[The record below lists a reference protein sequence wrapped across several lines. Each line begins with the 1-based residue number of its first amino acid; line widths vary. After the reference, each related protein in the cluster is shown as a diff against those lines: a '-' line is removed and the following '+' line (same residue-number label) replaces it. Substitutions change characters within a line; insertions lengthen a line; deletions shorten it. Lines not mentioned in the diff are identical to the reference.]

1 MDSETIKY
9 VLNVFIMVVIIFGV
23 ITMIDIISSHYKKEA
38 PHEKKLLAVVTMEGL
53 NNNNDNNP
61 NLDVNININMK
72 KGDSFCKH
80 NMGSSSL
87 NESCGKLTKRN
98 CNSTSCCVWLSVGER
113 LNSGTSVEEFEEKCA
128 AGGQGGP
135 TFNTDD
141 NGKTKDIDYYYYQN
155 KCYGKKC
162 PT

>member
-9 VLNVFIMVVIIFGV
+9 VLNVFIMVVIIFGL

-38 PHEKKLLAVVTMEGL
+38 RHEKKLLSVVTMEGL
-53 NNNNDNNP
+53 NNNNNNNP
-61 NLDVNININMK
+61 NLDVNINMK

-87 NESCGKLTKRN
+87 NESCGKLTQRN
-98 CNSTSCCVWLSVGER
+98 CNSTSCCVWLSD
-113 LNSGTSVEEFEEKCA
+113 EKCA
-128 AGGQGGP
+128 AGSKGGP

-162 PT
+162 ST

>member
-9 VLNVFIMVVIIFGV
+9 VLNVFIMVVIIFCL
-23 ITMIDIISSHYKKEA
+23 ITMIDIIRSHYKKEA
-38 PHEKKLLAVVTMEGL
+38 PHEKKLLAVVTMEGF
-53 NNNNDNNP
+53 NNNNNKP

-87 NESCGKLTKRN
+87 NESCGNLTQRN
-98 CNSTSCCVWLSVGER
+98 CNSTSCCVWLSD
-113 LNSGTSVEEFEEKCA
+113 EKCA
-128 AGGQGGP
+128 AGGKGGP